1 MGRLAVPEPQF
12 EPQIQESKFPKV
24 FSANRLKLLATA
36 LLSLR
41 LLCELMLSEGAVRG
55 IGMIGAMAGPL
66 FMFVAAESFRNT
78 ANHGRYL
85 LRFLPASWVTGF
97 LSLVLTSIFDEGREV
112 LRTNNYFGTVF
123 VLGIYI
129 LAWENLREGLRL
141 ESAKRVVRALLL
153 AVIPLLNLIFIL
165 LAIGGEA
172 ETTRENIYLWLIA
185 GLFSLIPSL
194 ILVNSGPVLVLIGLM
209 YYIFPHRGRILF
221 GVFLCVGAMLAIFSE
236 SAEGIIGLAAV
247 PIALYNG
254 ERGRNMEIF
263 FYVGYPLLVLL
274 LFLIVKW
281 MPL

>member
-1 MGRLAVPEPQF
+1 MGRLAVPETQF

-129 LAWENLREGLRL
+129 LAWEKDRANAERM
-141 ESAKRVVRALLL
+141 AKRAMDKLITRKEAASILGISVKTPDAARTDGLISYVQYVENGCVYFKEVGIQEYIAKCTHRAKPMER
-153 AVIPLLNLIFIL
+153 A
-165 LAIGGEA
+165 
-172 ETTRENIYLWLIA
+172 TTYCKPRS
-185 GLFSLIPSL
+185 F
-194 ILVNSGPVLVLIGLM
+194 
-209 YYIFPHRGRILF
+209 RR
-221 GVFLCVGAMLAIFSE
+221 
-236 SAEGIIGLAAV
+236 
-247 PIALYNG
+247 
-254 ERGRNMEIF
+254 
-263 FYVGYPLLVLL
+263 
-274 LFLIVKW
+274 
-281 MPL
+281 